1 MMAVSAPVLPPS
13 FDPQQKPVLCS
24 SPGPSKSAVDVLGP
38 PSPSPAYMPRGMLL
52 EADVRKS
59 VLPPTPDPSPPARLF
74 PTAMVALAPPADDMS
89 NESSAIYSSSAME
102 SSASSSSSSHSTSE
116 SRSPGLIDA
125 NANSLVQQQRSP
137 SPRKP
142 VRRGMSASEASSSN
156 RGSFSR
162 VKSYDTK
169 EREREQRD
177 RDRRNLGRRQTT
189 TGGPG
194 PTSVRMV
201 ESRSADGRT
210 RLRSTG
216 GVKLTRY
223 PTLAT
228 EYPSARLRRTVTHD
242 NASPST
248 PPPSATNARPQS
260 YHLSLSEPEQLD
272 FGGPDGLEAKLVLLG
287 SQGVGKTSL
296 ILRLTSG
303 SFNAQRASASVE
315 GSVYKRKLDY
325 NGHPIKLQIWDTAGQ
340 ERFRSMA
347 PIYYRGAHVCILVY
361 DISDRKSF
369 QDVQSWLDEL
379 NQKASKDMMIYVVG
393 AKLDLGSQR
402 AVTLSEASRTIRRW
416 LNPAPEPEPEPEAE
430 EVLAPRSLF
439 RSTSTTRPRSDSNP
453 MASPQRRPHSM
464 HGLAS
469 LMRAATD
476 FDFDLSASTG
486 ASGSQAPTLVAPSP
500 APTVHFPP
508 SLVTQTNAPGT
519 QTSASSTASVAG
531 SVGSPPSQGMQRRQ
545 QRVSFHGAALAEPTS
560 ATTAET
566 AVASTANGSKHRLS
580 TSRFSLSG
588 MLGLARSPS
597 NVSDA
602 MANLSLFAETAS
614 PRSPRPSLSPV
625 VAQRVR
631 TESSPLLDGK
641 RRSEDWSA
649 TGPGW
654 GRGEGPSAADAL
666 EEFGAAAASQSA
678 TSPWAISSPNNLP
691 VPRQRLRGGS
701 LGRDNRLFDDESDDD
716 EPDTW
721 GIDIGPVRVGEVSSL
736 TGEGVESLLRS
747 ISAQLIERKDK
758 IEREHTLRRKNS
770 VMLTD
775 PTKDKRPAKKG
786 FTCCA

>member
-1 MMAVSAPVLPPS
+1 MSRSETAPN
-13 FDPQQKPVLCS
+13 
-24 SPGPSKSAVDVLGP
+24 
-38 PSPSPAYMPRGMLL
+38 
-52 EADVRKS
+52 
-59 VLPPTPDPSPPARLF
+59 
-74 PTAMVALAPPADDMS
+74 LAP
-89 NESSAIYSSSAME
+89 
-102 SSASSSSSSHSTSE
+102 
-116 SRSPGLIDA
+116 G
-125 NANSLVQQQRSP
+125 
-137 SPRKP
+137 
-142 VRRGMSASEASSSN
+142 SN

-189 TGGPG
+189 AGNPG

-201 ESRSADGRT
+201 ESRSADSRT

-216 GVKLTRY
+216 GAKLTRY

-228 EYPSARLRRTVTHD
+228 EYPSARLRRTATHD
-242 NASPST
+242 NTSPST
-248 PPPSATNARPQS
+248 PPPSAASARPHS
-260 YHLSLSEPEQLD
+260 HHLTLAEPEQLD
-272 FGGPDGLEAKLVLLG
+272 FGGPNGLEAKLVLLG

-296 ILRLTSG
+296 ILRLTTG
-303 SFNAQRASASVE
+303 SFNAERASASVE
-315 GSVYKRKLDY
+315 GSVYKRKLEH

-379 NQKASKDMMIYVVG
+379 NHKASKDMMIYVVG

-402 AVTLSEASRTIRRW
+402 AVSLSEASRTIRRW
-416 LNPAPEPEPEPEAE
+416 LNPAPEPEPE
-430 EVLAPRSLF
+430 EVLAAPRSLF
-439 RSTSTTRPRSDSNP
+439 RSTSTTRPRSDSMSLP
-453 MASPQRRPHSM
+453 SPQRRPHSM

-469 LMRAATD
+469 LMLAATD
-476 FDFDLSASTG
+476 FEFDLSASTG
-486 ASGSQAPTLVAPSP
+486 GGSQAPTLVAPSP

-508 SLVTQTNAPGT
+508 SLVTPTSIPGAG
-519 QTSASSTASVAG
+519 TSASSTASVAG
-531 SVGSPPSQGMQRRQ
+531 SVGSPPSAMYRRQ
-545 QRVSFHGAALAEPTS
+545 QRVSFHGPSLAEPTS

-588 MLGLARSPS
+588 MLGLARSPT
-597 NVSDA
+597 SDA
-602 MANLSLFAETAS
+602 MANLSHLADANPVVS
-614 PRSPRPSLSPV
+614 PRSPRPSLSPGLHGPHGP
-625 VAQRVR
+625 RVR

-666 EEFGAAAASQSA
+666 EEFGAAAASASSWQSQSA
-678 TSPWAISSPNNLP
+678 QSSPWAISPAPSSLP

-701 LGRDNRLFDDESDDD
+701 LGRDTRLFDDESSDD
-716 EPDTW
+716 EPDDTW
-721 GIDIGPVRVGEVSSL
+721 GIDIGSVRVGEVSSL

-775 PTKDKRPAKKG
+775 PAKDKRPAKKG
-786 FTCCA
+786 FSCCA